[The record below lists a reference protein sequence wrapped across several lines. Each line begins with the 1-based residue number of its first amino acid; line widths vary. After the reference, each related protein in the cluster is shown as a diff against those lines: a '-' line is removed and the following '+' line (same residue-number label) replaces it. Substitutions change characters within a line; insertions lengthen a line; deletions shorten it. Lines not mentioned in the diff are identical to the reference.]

1 MNELKMHVDFLF
13 RKYPINKHIKEL
25 KEEILGN
32 LESKKADLIA
42 EGLDEDTAVTQA
54 KQSITTI
61 DYLIDGNRRIYINQ
75 YMVELL
81 QWVLIYLLVSWIIT
95 IPLQIGIE
103 GNTLSFFL
111 FCIAIIVGVIYL
123 TRSKN
128 DLSATKYVNTAS
140 FAKWKKYVWIIWGLF
155 FLAATLYTTAL
166 NFGSNIWFSRSIYIN
181 GPYQFAIVAIKFIL
195 PIVTIQIPLI
205 VNKAFKLLNKYEVS
219 DLDEN

>member
-1 MNELKMHVDFLF
+1 MHVDFLF

-140 FAKWKKYVWIIWGLF
+140 FVKWKKYVWIIWGLF

-166 NFGSNIWFSRSIYIN
+166 NFGSNIWFSRPIYIN

-195 PIVTIQIPLI
+195 PIVTIQIPLL
-205 VNKAFKLLNKYEVS
+205 VNKAFKLLDKYEVS

>member
-1 MNELKMHVDFLF
+1 MHVDFLF

-166 NFGSNIWFSRSIYIN
+166 NFGSNMWFSRPIYIN

-195 PIVTIQIPLI
+195 PIVTIQIPLL
-205 VNKAFKLLNKYEVS
+205 VNKAFKLLDKYEVS

>member
-166 NFGSNIWFSRSIYIN
+166 NFGSNMWFSRPIYIN

-195 PIVTIQIPLI
+195 PIVTIQIPLL
-205 VNKAFKLLNKYEVS
+205 VNKAFKLLDKYEVS